1 MRCKNNTQQ
10 INLIENHEITY
21 NLIIK
26 SLFYQLP
33 LEIKVNLTINKKRIK
48 MKNKLLATSA
58 LFGSLVI
65 GSSAY
70 AQTTV
75 TGNLA
80 LSYKENSDVSI
91 AGATTGGIMSNRAF
105 GRESQINV
113 QNKGKLNN
121 GMEYAA
127 GFSLEFDG
135 GRADDSVSDENVYI
149 DFISGNTTLTI
160 GMDHIQNTNRTKGI
174 LIGEDA
180 SDLVSGNPISTTT
193 NFIQSAGSNP
203 AQAMGVGIV
212 QKTAFGSFSAL
223 YVPTAANSGSDDNVG
238 RKAGATTTALESDRE
253 SAYELGFEG
262 TLGVKGLNAHIFYNE
277 EQKNAG
283 NHRDLIGLN
292 VGASYNLGQVTVGYT
307 RKENEAQGTSA
318 ATAIDTKQD
327 EFGVA
332 FAVNPN
338 LTLAANYTKV
348 DSSKAAAVDAKA
360 KGVAIGYNLGPVS
373 IVGQYNKFENVDGVA
388 SSGEFDQFFVKAK
401 TAF

>member
-1 MRCKNNTQQ
+1 
-10 INLIENHEITY
+10 
-21 NLIIK
+21 
-26 SLFYQLP
+26 
-33 LEIKVNLTINKKRIK
+33 

-80 LSYKENSDVSI
+80 LSYKDMSDVSI

-121 GMEYAA
+121 GMDYAA

-149 DFISGNTTLTI
+149 DFISGNTTFTF

-180 SDLVSGNPISTTT
+180 SDLASGNPISTTT

-203 AQAMGVGIV
+203 AQAMGFGIV
-212 QKTAFGSFSAL
+212 QKTPIGSFSAL

-332 FAVNPN
+332 FAVNQN

-360 KGVAIGYNLGPVS
+360 KGLAVGYNLGPVS